1 MPACS
6 NHVLR
11 IAVAELM
18 GTWYRVN
25 GWHFHKKQELC
36 NKRHEQMTQASITN
50 FRSKL
55 TWLSSHSVEFK
66 LMQNNHRGN
75 CIVKFQNVK
84 IQLPFNYK
92 CEEKLP
98 GFAEIGWKFTSCT
111 GRKNN
116 SHIRC
121 CFYLPNTTSPSS
133 VCPSYRL
140 ETQSW
145 ITFSKPREW

>member
-1 MPACS
+1 
-6 NHVLR
+6 
-11 IAVAELM
+11 M
-18 GTWYRVN
+18 GTWYRLK

-75 CIVKFQNVK
+75 CIVKFQNLK
-84 IQLPFNYK
+84 IPLPFNYK

-98 GFAEIGWKFTSCT
+98 GFTETGWKFVRHVITGWKLVAQCAKITLTLGAVFICQTQHHHLVYVPVIGWKHNHGLPFLSREN
-111 GRKNN
+111 GNKKA
-116 SHIRC
+116 SIR
-121 CFYLPNTTSPSS
+121 
-133 VCPSYRL
+133 
-140 ETQSW
+140 
-145 ITFSKPREW
+145 